1 MDLPNPRFPGP
12 PLPRPIPKSRHEVDM
27 AGITTKAS
35 KDSEPMRTKLP
46 TTRKSVTHKFDLSG
60 HDCYITVGL
69 YEDGSPGELFIKM
82 SKMGSTVSGFADTM
96 GILFSLA
103 LQHGV
108 PLKAITG
115 KLRHTL
121 FEPNESGKATSV
133 PDYICKWM
141 DEQFEKKNHGN

>member
-1 MDLPNPRFPGP
+1 MKSSKP
-12 PLPRPIPKSRHEVDM
+12 PLPRPTPKSRQDVDM

-35 KDSEPMRTKLP
+35 KETKLMRTKLP
-46 TTRKSVTHKFDLSG
+46 ETRKSITHKFDLEG
-60 HDCYITVGL
+60 HECYITVGL
-69 YEDGSPGELFIKM
+69 YEDGQPGELFIKM
-82 SKMGSTVSGFADTM
+82 AKMGSTVSGFADTM

-108 PLKAITG
+108 PLKVITD
-115 KLRHTL
+115 KLRYTL

-141 DEQFEKKNHGN
+141 DEQFGEKEL